1 MRNILVPV
9 GSVENAVTNLKFA
22 IHLAAMH
29 GGGSKVYLIN
39 LYKEFSRVAGLTK
52 VNELIIEDSQE
63 QLDEVLKQ
71 VDTRGVEVIDKP
83 VKGDVVEGINRIAEQ
98 LGIDLIILSPQ
109 SIQMD
114 NDIYLGGVTGKL
126 VKQTETPIL
135 IVPSG
140 YLFRKIE
147 TILVAFKRGNVE
159 KENVLAPLK
168 TIARLFRS
176 KVNLLYVKTPDS
188 RKDKQEIDPELKAL
202 ENNLTVTENATI
214 YQGVLEHFQSNQP
227 DMLVVFRRKRG
238 FFQKLLEKN
247 SVQKKEFYTT
257 KPLLILRG
265 LE

>member
-1 MRNILVPV
+1 MKNILVPV

-52 VNELIIEDSQE
+52 VNQLIIEDSQE

-98 LGIDLIILSPQ
+98 LEIDLIILSPQ
-109 SIQMD
+109 SIQID
-114 NDIYLGGVTGKL
+114 SEIYLGSVTGKL
-126 VKQTETPIL
+126 VKQTHSPIL

-147 TILVAFKRGNVE
+147 TILVAFKRGNFE
-159 KENVLAPLK
+159 RHNVLQPLK

-176 KVNLLYVKTPDS
+176 KVNLLHVITSDKKS
-188 RKDKQEIDPELKAL
+188 RSQSLDPELKAISNKIT
-202 ENNLTVTENATI
+202 ETENATI

-227 DMLVVFRRKRG
+227 DMLCVLSRKRG

-247 SVQKKEFYTT
+247 SVAKKEFFTT

-265 LE
+265 V